1 MKREKDHIIGSSR
14 PAQRRNKM
22 TTIAEAFERV
32 NREKFVRKEDGSL
45 IPQISS
51 DDAIRA
57 SLELLDVQN
66 GQRVLEIGTG
76 SGYSTALLASLA
88 GSNGRVVSVD
98 VEPELTARARQMFK
112 KQNIHHV
119 QFETQDGRKGWEA
132 DAPYDRIVA
141 WTTPDQLPEAWKHQL
156 KEGGWIVSPFQVL
169 PIADTNVVV
178 RLIKVNGELKADD
191 VIPGS
196 FIAMTEKTPEKFFG
210 ASIHAHWAG
219 EGENPWWV
227 SSSWMKKSFDSNW
240 VNRFLHL
247 NPATP
252 PFPEVGDDL
261 RAYLL
266 AISPDGVT
274 TANHPEHGS
283 FIGYSS
289 QAGFALISLSHHRLL
304 ATDQRHTNVLISWR
318 ESWQRQKRP
327 SYSRIQAHVI
337 GNQVRVELKNSDGK
351 SS

>member
-14 PAQRRNKM
+14 PAERRNKM

-76 SGYSTALLASLA
+76 SGYSTALIASLA

-141 WTTPDQLPEAWKHQL
+141 W
-156 KEGGWIVSPFQVL
+156 
-169 PIADTNVVV
+169 
-178 RLIKVNGELKADD
+178 
-191 VIPGS
+191 
-196 FIAMTEKTPEKFFG
+196 M
-210 ASIHAHWAG
+210 
-219 EGENPWWV
+219 
-227 SSSWMKKSFDSNW
+227 
-240 VNRFLHL
+240 
-247 NPATP
+247 
-252 PFPEVGDDL
+252 
-261 RAYLL
+261 
-266 AISPDGVT
+266 
-274 TANHPEHGS
+274 
-283 FIGYSS
+283 
-289 QAGFALISLSHHRLL
+289 
-304 ATDQRHTNVLISWR
+304 
-318 ESWQRQKRP
+318 
-327 SYSRIQAHVI
+327 
-337 GNQVRVELKNSDGK
+337 
-351 SS
+351 